1 MSMLIPQAES
11 VSTPTHP
18 AALESSQS
26 STHASAQS
34 SIPTVKVSF
43 QTMVSTMDMRSKVR
57 MVTVVHKNKKILLQ
71 GIVEYKS

>member
-1 MSMLIPQAES
+1 MPMLIPKAES
-11 VSTPTHP
+11 VSTPPHT
-18 AALESSQS
+18 ALECSQS

-43 QTMVSTMDMRSKVR
+43 QTMVSMMDMRSKVR